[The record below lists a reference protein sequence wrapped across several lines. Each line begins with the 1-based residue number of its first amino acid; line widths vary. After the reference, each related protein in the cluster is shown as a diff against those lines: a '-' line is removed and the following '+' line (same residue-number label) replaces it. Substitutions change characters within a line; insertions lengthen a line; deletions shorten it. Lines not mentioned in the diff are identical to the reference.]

1 MTFPHLYNQ
10 YPGTGKKIKG
20 NYTTA
25 KTIFIAYL
33 SVSDEPLSCHVILHH
48 IPWVKVLHIYNLTSS
63 FTATPSRTMANIHF
77 IHFAFIFSFITFAP
91 IWEPMITQTVVEII
105 RGQLK

>member
-10 YPGTGKKIKG
+10 YPGPGKKIKG

-33 SVSDEPLSCHVILHH
+33 SVSDEPLS
-48 IPWVKVLHIYNLTSS
+48 
-63 FTATPSRTMANIHF
+63 
-77 IHFAFIFSFITFAP
+77 
-91 IWEPMITQTVVEII
+91 
-105 RGQLK
+105 